1 MTSCALIIYLVAHFD
16 LFAALKKTD
25 ISVIMLCV
33 HFQLSPEGHTSCCTP
48 AECIYKVR
56 RRVIIRLS
64 CEMLVT
70 EIN

>member
-1 MTSCALIIYLVAHFD
+1 MAFARAHHFD
-16 LFAALKKTD
+16 LFAALRKTD
-25 ISVIMLCV
+25 ISVIMLCA
-33 HFQLSPEGHTSCCTP
+33 HFQLSPEGHMLYSRV
-48 AECIYKVR
+48 YKVR